1 MMNINS
7 NLAVKQEKENRF
19 TTAVAN
25 NPKEIQQCLE
35 LRYEVFATEMG
46 AQIASSTGVDSD
58 RFDPYCKHLMVMDNR
73 TRKIVATT
81 RLLVDS
87 EIIHT
92 GCFYS
97 ETEFEISRIIN
108 RSGKF
113 MEVGRT
119 CVHPSYRTGA
129 VLALLWQGI
138 AKIVALSNIN
148 YLIGCASIP
157 LSSGDHYINSL
168 MHVLRNKHFSE
179 EQSRVRPLVPLKLTP
194 TPVSEDVI
202 MPTLLK
208 AYIRQGAVICGE
220 PYLDASFGVADVFV
234 LMDCSKITSRYKRHF
249 INRTWG

>member
-1 MMNINS
+1 MNINS
-7 NLAVKQEKENRF
+7 NLAVKLEKVNRF
-19 TTAVAN
+19 TTAIAN
-25 NPKEIQQCLE
+25 TPKEVEKCLR
-35 LRYEVFATEMG
+35 LRYDVFAKEMG
-46 AQIASSTGVDSD
+46 ANLGQDVRLDKD
-58 RFDPYCKHLMVMDNR
+58 RFDDFSKHLMVIDSL
-73 TRKIVATT
+73 TREVVATT

-97 ETEFEISRIIN
+97 ETEFELSRIIN
-108 RSGKF
+108 MSGKF

-119 CVHPSYRTGA
+119 CVHSDYRKGA

-138 AKIVALSNIN
+138 ARIVSLSKID

-157 LSSGDHYINSL
+157 LSSGDQYINSL
-168 MHVLRNKHFSE
+168 MHVLRNKHYSDA
-179 EQSRVRPLVPLKLTP
+179 EQRVRPLVPLKIIP

-220 PYLDASFGVADVFV
+220 PYLDAEFGVADVFV
-234 LMDCSKITSRYKRHF
+234 LMDCSKITSRYRRHF
-249 INRTWG
+249 MDRIWG

>member
-1 MMNINS
+1 MMNLNS

-19 TTAVAN
+19 TTAIARK
-25 NPKEIQQCLE
+25 PEEIEKCLQ
-35 LRYEVFATEMG
+35 LRYEVFSNELG
-46 AQIASSTGVDSD
+46 ANLGNDVRLDKD
-58 RFDPYCKHLMVMDNR
+58 RFDAACKHLMVIDNAS
-73 TRKIVATT
+73 RKVVATT
-81 RLLVDS
+81 RLLVDTD
-87 EIIHT
+87 IIHT

-108 RSGKF
+108 MSGKF

-119 CVHPSYRTGA
+119 CVHPNYRKGA

-138 AKIVALSNIN
+138 ARIVFLSKIN

-157 LSSGDHYINSL
+157 LSSGDQYINSL
-168 MHVLRNKHFSE
+168 MQVLRNKHYSPAD
-179 EQSRVRPLVPLKLTP
+179 QRVRPLVPLKLTA

-220 PYLDASFGVADVFV
+220 PYLDAAFGVADVFV
-234 LMDCSKITSRYKRHF
+234 LMDCNKITSRYKRHF
-249 INRTWG
+249 INRAWG

>member
-7 NLAVKQEKENRF
+7 NLAVKQEKQNRF
-19 TTAVAN
+19 TTAIAST
-25 NPKEIQQCLE
+25 PKEKEQCLS

-46 AQIASSTGVDSD
+46 ADLGKDIRLDKD
-58 RFDPYCKHLMVMDNR
+58 RFDDYCRHLMVIDNLS
-73 TRKIVATT
+73 RKVVATT
-81 RLLVDS
+81 RLLVDTD
-87 EIIHT
+87 IIHT

-108 RSGKF
+108 LPGKF

-119 CVHPSYRTGA
+119 CIHPDYRKGS

-138 AKIVALSNIN
+138 ARIVSLSKID

-157 LSSGDHYINSL
+157 LSSGDQYINSL
-168 MHVLRNKHFSE
+168 MHVLRNRHYSE
-179 EQSRVRPLVPLKLTP
+179 NGQRVRPLVPLTLSP

-220 PYLDASFGVADVFV
+220 PYLDAGFGVADVFI
-234 LMDCSKITSRYKRHF
+234 LMDCDKITSRYKKHF
-249 INRTWG
+249 INRAWG

>member
-1 MMNINS
+1 MMNLNS
-7 NLAVKQEKENRF
+7 NLAVKQEKESRF

-25 NPKEIQQCLE
+25 SKKEVEQCLK
-35 LRYEVFATEMG
+35 LRYEVFADELG
-46 AQIASSTGVDSD
+46 AELASVAGVDHD
-58 RFDPYCKHLMVMDNR
+58 RFDDFSKHLMVIDNS
-73 TRKIVATT
+73 TRKLVATT
-81 RLLVDS
+81 RLLVDT

-119 CVHPSYRTGA
+119 CVRPEYRKGA
-129 VLALLWQGI
+129 VLAMLWQGI
-138 AKIVALSNIN
+138 ARIVSMSKIN

-157 LSSGDHYINSL
+157 LSSGDQYLNSL
-168 MHVLRNKHFSE
+168 MHVIRNKHFSE
-179 EQSRVRPLVPLKLTP
+179 EHERVRPLIPLKITP
-194 TPVSEDVI
+194 TAVSEDVI

-220 PYLDASFGVADVFV
+220 PYLDAGFGVADVFV
-234 LMDCSKITSRYKRHF
+234 LLDCNKITSRYRRHF
-249 INRTWG
+249 IDRV